1 MCMYVCMCMCV
12 CACACGGVN
21 KNVSQILA
29 TIDSSRGE
37 IARKT
42 LSVMKSFTDN
52 MQCKLLQDIYLK
64 YFVVFR
70 AR

>member
-1 MCMYVCMCMCV
+1 MCV
-12 CACACGGVN
+12 CGGGGGLH
-21 KNVSQILA
+21 KDISQILA

-42 LSVMKSFTDN
+42 LSVMKSLTGN
-52 MQCKLLQDIYLK
+52 IKSMRCKLLQDIYLE